1 MGRQAKL
8 RRKGEYWAT
17 DAGGKTTYFGRTTE
31 VPYGDAVKLFRRFL
45 AERSVSEP
53 QTSIL
58 TKRKTVRGLFG
69 DFSKWMQS
77 QRSDRTLQERQRHL
91 GRWCDRFGDLPC
103 NTIAASHLETFI
115 IDLRRRY
122 PAEYVAKHVTSV
134 KAMFNT
140 AVKKGWLPPGFAPFS
155 SVEPVKLPPTT
166 LTEAEPLTD
175 AEVKALFDCADADLS
190 PYGIGRGARRRDPHE
205 YRQAHA
211 NPWLGFGELIRCY
224 HATGART
231 SELLAASVADFQPRS
246 KQIVLGSHKRA
257 GTLKV
262 PIPRAIA
269 LNDEAF
275 AIIQRR
281 CDSRGGGEPILTQP
295 RNGRQWD
302 RHRVAERFCAIRE
315 RASVRGSITIYS
327 FRHLWISEM
336 LMAGVDVLLV
346 ARMAGTSVA
355 MIERV
360 YGHFRNQS
368 SQEAQA
374 KLDRERAARGL

>member
-17 DAGGKTTYFGRTTE
+17 DAGGKTTYFGKTNE
-31 VPYGDAVKLFRRFL
+31 VPYGDALKRFRSFL
-45 AERSVSEP
+45 ADRSLSKAPV
-53 QTSIL
+53 SIL
-58 TKRKTVRGLFG
+58 TNGKTVRVLLEE
-69 DFSKWMQS
+69 FSEWMGS
-77 QRSDRTLQERQRHL
+77 QRSERTLEERQRHL
-91 GRWCDRFGDLPC
+91 RRWCERFGDLPC
-103 NTIAASHLETFI
+103 NAIGASNLESFI
-115 IDLRRRY
+115 NDLLHRY
-122 PAEYVAKHVTSV
+122 PSDYVAKHVTSV

-140 AVKKGWLPPGFAPFS
+140 AVKKGWLPPGFAPFR
-155 SVEPVKLPPTT
+155 SVEPVKLLPIA
-166 LTEAEPLTD
+166 LTEDELLTD
-175 AEVKALFDCADADLS
+175 AEVKALFDYADADLS
-190 PYGIGRGARRRDPHE
+190 AYGTGRGARRRKPHE
-205 YRQAHA
+205 YRQGHA
-211 NPWLGFGELIRCY
+211 NPWLGFRELLCCY

-231 SELLAASVADFQPRS
+231 SELLDASVTDFQPRS
-246 KQIVLGSHKRA
+246 RQIVLGSHKRA

-269 LNDEAF
+269 LNDETF

-281 CDSRGGGEPILTQP
+281 CENRPGCEPIFTHP
-295 RNGRQWD
+295 RNGRQWG
-302 RHRVAERFCAIRE
+302 RHSIAERFCAIRE
-315 RASVRGSITIYS
+315 RASVRRVITIYS

-368 SQEAQA
+368 YQEAQA
-374 KLDRERAARGL
+374 RLDRERAMRGL